1 MSEKEKVKINRQHK
15 DRLFNFIFGSEENKK
30 WTLSLYNAV
39 NGSNYEDESLIVFN
53 TLQNYLYVS
62 MKNDTSFIITDTMS
76 LYEHQSTFN
85 PNMPLRMLRYLSN
98 LYSKYVKENAL
109 DVFGKD
115 IIELPVPKL
124 VTFYNGLDDVEDE
137 IILKLSD
144 SFPECQ
150 KENGDVEV
158 KVRMLNIN
166 YGHNKRLIQGCSPLK
181 EYSWL
186 IDRIR
191 KYNAELGIE
200 KATIKAIREMP
211 SSFEI
216 KIFLVSH
223 MSEVADMMLAE
234 DQEINALEL
243 VGNAREKRGIEKGI
257 EKGIEQGLKQGIEDK
272 LEDGISTDIIKR
284 KLCKRFEISEERA
297 NEYVNKVLSKTK

>member
-1 MSEKEKVKINRQHK
+1 MSEKEKITINRKHK

-109 DVFGKD
+109 DLFGKE

-137 IILKLSD
+137 IILRLSD
-144 SFPECQ
+144 SFPKCQ

-166 YGHNKRLIQGCSPLK
+166 FGHNKRLIQECSPLK

-200 KATIKAIREMP
+200 KATIRAIREMP

-216 KIFLVSH
+216 KNFLVSH

-243 VGNAREKRGIEKGI
+243 VGNAREKKGVEKGI
-257 EKGIEQGLKQGIEDK
+257 EKGIISTIKLLRGMEIEDAIII
-272 LEDGISTDIIKR
+272 DRISKEFDVSR
-284 KLCKRFEISEERA
+284 
-297 NEYVNKVLSKTK
+297 EYVRELMKKV

>member
-1 MSEKEKVKINRQHK
+1 LIKIIKEDKYLSEKVKINRQHK

-137 IILKLSD
+137 MI
-144 SFPECQ
+144 
-150 KENGDVEV
+150 KELFLDYDE
-158 KVRMLNIN
+158 
-166 YGHNKRLIQGCSPLK
+166 
-181 EYSWL
+181 EYS
-186 IDRIR
+186 
-191 KYNAELGIE
+191 K
-200 KATIKAIREMP
+200 
-211 SSFEI
+211 
-216 KIFLVSH
+216 
-223 MSEVADMMLAE
+223 
-234 DQEINALEL
+234 
-243 VGNAREKRGIEKGI
+243 
-257 EKGIEQGLKQGIEDK
+257 
-272 LEDGISTDIIKR
+272 
-284 KLCKRFEISEERA
+284 
-297 NEYVNKVLSKTK
+297 

>member
-1 MSEKEKVKINRQHK
+1 MIKIIKEGKDLSEKEKVTINRQHK

-85 PNMPLRMLRYLSN
+85 PNMPLRMLKYLSN

-109 DVFGKD
+109 DIFGKG

-124 VTFYNGLDDVEDE
+124 ITFYNGLDDVEDE
-137 IILKLSD
+137 IILRLSD

-166 YGHNKRLIQGCSPLK
+166 YGHNKRLIQECSPLK

-191 KYNAELGIE
+191 TYNVELGIE
-200 KATIKAIREMP
+200 KATTKAIREMP
-211 SSFEI
+211 SYFEI
-216 KIFLVSH
+216 KNFLVLH

-243 VGNAREKRGIEKGI
+243 VGNAREKKGI
-257 EKGIEQGLKQGIEDK
+257 EKGIEQGI
-272 LEDGISTDIIKR
+272 ISTIKL
-284 KLCKRFEISEERA
+284 KYTL
-297 NEYVNKVLSKTK
+297 